1 MGQHCVGLW
10 NRFVLKSTCVQKLS
24 SPSIVIVHSF
34 AVVHYLWLQQWTSP
48 GLLVY
53 MYIEIFKFMWLK
65 QYIGSRLVM
74 GIRCIWIYK
83 YMCILKSF
91 LVKSLSLSLEL
102 TDTINGFHKFVMSIF
117 FFVVFCLKV
126 RRQRIPLLEIL
137 RVTKNANV
145 PIPRY
150 KS

>member
-10 NRFVLKSTCVQKLS
+10 NRFVLKSSCAQKLS

-117 FFVVFCLKV
+117 FSLLSFVWRWEDKEFHYW
-126 RRQRIPLLEIL
+126 
-137 RVTKNANV
+137 
-145 PIPRY
+145 RY
-150 KS
+150 YG